1 MQSSFEVAPLINAPA
16 AATNGLKNKNDYWPE
31 TVIING
37 EKVGETTTHYEL
49 ISDFVKMLKA
59 FLHNRADVLVAAN
72 LNVYYDTDN
81 QQKFYAPDILISFG
95 VGNQARTSYKIWE
108 EPHFPQIVFE
118 VASKATAKTDLG
130 EKYFDYD
137 EWNVAEYYLIDAE
150 RRHLPAPLIAYQ
162 RRDNRLTAVPI
173 ENGRVLSALL
183 NLEIVDD
190 SSNFRLFN
198 PTTNGFLKTP
208 LELEYERAR
217 IAEEK
222 AEIAAENAALRQRLA
237 RYENGE
243 G

>member
-1 MQSSFEVAPLINAPA
+1 MQPSFETTSARTAVNLNRNLA
-16 AATNGLKNKNDYWPE
+16 ANDDYFPE

-37 EKVGETTTHYEL
+37 EKVGETTTHYAL
-49 ISDFVKMLKA
+49 TSNFVKMLEL
-59 FLHNRADVLVAAN
+59 FLVERTDVLVAAN

-162 RRDNRLTAVPI
+162 RRDNRLSAVNI
-173 ENGRVLSALL
+173 ENGRVFSPLL
-183 NLEIVDD
+183 NLDIVDD
-190 SSNFRLFN
+190 GSNFRLFN
-198 PTTNGFLKTP
+198 PTTSEFLKTP

-217 IAEEK
+217 IAEEMAELK
-222 AEIAAENAALRQRLA
+222 ARLA
-237 RYENGE
+237 KYENGF
-243 G
+243 

>member
-1 MQSSFEVAPLINAPA
+1 MQPSFETTSARTAVNLNRNLA
-16 AATNGLKNKNDYWPE
+16 ANDDYFPE

-59 FLHNRADVLVAAN
+59 FLVERTDVLVAAN
-72 LNVYYDTDN
+72 LNVYYDENDKP
-81 QQKFYAPDILISFG
+81 KFYAPDILIAFG
-95 VGNQARTSYKIWE
+95 VGNQPRSSYKIWE

-173 ENGRVLSALL
+173 ENGRVFSPLL

-190 SSNFRLFN
+190 ASNFRLFN
-198 PTTNGFLKTP
+198 PTTREFLKTP

-217 IAEEK
+217 IAEEMAELK
-222 AEIAAENAALRQRLA
+222 ARLA
-237 RYENGE
+237 KYENG
-243 G
+243 GF